1 MGELSDPCTLGIAEA
16 AAAIRSGRLHA
27 GDLVAACLERI
38 AEQDDVVRAWAF
50 LDADHARS
58 EAERAD
64 RAQRAGAAL
73 GPLHGVPIGVKDVF
87 DTRGMPTEYGTPI
100 HAGRR
105 PTSDA
110 AVVTRLRAAGAI
122 ILGKTV
128 TTELAGY
135 TPGPTRN
142 PHDPGRTPGGSS
154 SGSAA
159 AVAAGMVPG
168 ALGTQ
173 TNGSVIRPAS
183 YCGVHGFK
191 PTFGRIPRTG
201 MLRLSQPLDQVGVFA
216 RSVADVA
223 LLADVLMG
231 YEAGDPATA
240 PGPPADLVGI
250 AGASPP
256 LPPRLGFIRTPV
268 WTAADQVTRDA
279 FAALIAEFNG
289 RTETLDL
296 DQPLDRVHEWHR
308 MIMEADLAKN
318 LAREYRDGG
327 DLMSPQLREMV
338 ARGRAVSAVD
348 YNRAVEWIGLLR
360 RLLETPFRTVDAL
373 LTPATTG
380 PAPMGLD
387 STGSPVF
394 CTIWT
399 YLGLPAITLPLFTDK
414 AGLPFGAQLV
424 GPFGDDARLLRTAR
438 WLEREYGASR

>member
-1 MGELSDPCTLGIAEA
+1 MGELSDPCTLGLAEA
-16 AAAIRSGRLHA
+16 AAAIRAGRLSA

-38 AEQDDVVRAWAF
+38 AARDHVVRAWAF
-50 LDADHARS
+50 LDADYARS

-142 PHDPGRTPGGSS
+142 PRDPERTPGGSS

-201 MLRLSQPLDQVGVFA
+201 MLRLSQPLDQIGVFA

-231 YEAGDPATA
+231 YDAGDPATA

-279 FAALIAEFNG
+279 FAALIAELNG
-289 RTETLDL
+289 KTETLDL
-296 DQPLDRVHEWHR
+296 DQPLDRAHEWHR

-327 DLMSPQLREMV
+327 DLMSPQLREMI

-348 YNRAVEWIGLLR
+348 YNRAVEWIALLR

-399 YLGLPAITLPLFTDK
+399 YLGLPAISVPLFTDK

-438 WLEREYGASR
+438 WLEQEYRAPR

>member
-1 MGELSDPCTLGIAEA
+1 MGDLPDPSTLGLAEA
-16 AAAIRSGRLHA
+16 AAAIRTGRLSA

-38 AEQDDVVRAWAF
+38 AEREPVIRAWAF
-50 LDADHARS
+50 LDADYARG
-58 EAERAD
+58 EAARAD
-64 RAQRAGAAL
+64 REQRAGVTL

-87 DTRGMPTEYGTPI
+87 DTRDMPTENGTPI

-105 PTSDA
+105 PTRDA
-110 AVVTRLRAAGAI
+110 AVVTRLRAAGAV

-128 TTELAGY
+128 TTELAVY

-142 PHDPGRTPGGSS
+142 PRDPRRTPGGSS

-173 TNGSVIRPAS
+173 TNGSVLRPAS

-201 MLRLSQPLDQVGVFA
+201 MLRLSHRLDQIGVFA
-216 RSVADVA
+216 RSVVDVA

-231 YEAGDPATA
+231 YDAGDPATE
-240 PGPPADLVGI
+240 PGPPPDLVGI
-250 AGASPP
+250 AGGAPP
-256 LPPRLGFIRTPV
+256 APPRLGFIRTPV
-268 WTAADQVTRDA
+268 WTAAEQVTRDA
-279 FAALIAEFNG
+279 FAELIADLNSHI
-289 RTETLDL
+289 ETIDL
-296 DQPLDRVHEWHR
+296 DEPLSRVHEFHR
-308 MIMEADLAKN
+308 MILEADLAKN
-318 LAREYRDGG
+318 LARENEVGG
-327 DLMSPQLREMV
+327 DVMSPQLREMI

-380 PAPMGLD
+380 AAPMGLD
-387 STGSPVF
+387 TTGSPVF

-399 YLGLPAITLPLFTDK
+399 FLGLPTISLPLFSDA
-414 AGLPFGAQLV
+414 AGLPFGVQLV

-438 WLEREYGASR
+438 WLEQAVGARR